1 MITDF
6 NKLPVRLL
14 TLDTETRGL
23 NGQIFKVGIFD
34 GVEYFDSDSFIEIQ
48 NYLLDLSIAYELHIY
63 VHNLDFDLSKIADYL
78 QGEIKFKNSLFIQNR
93 ATTVVTPLA
102 IFHDSYSILK
112 GSLESLCE
120 DFGLAEKGKLDFIP
134 VLEKDD
140 PKYLVYDIARA
151 EKKFIQDEKKD
162 RGNLYSN

>member
-1 MITDF
+1 MMTDF
-6 NKLPVRLL
+6 NKLPIRLL

-78 QGEIKFKNSLFIQNR
+78 QGEIRFKNSLFIQNR
-93 ATTVVTPLA
+93 ATTVVTPFA
-102 IFHDSYSILK
+102 IFHDSYS
-112 GSLESLCE
+112 
-120 DFGLAEKGKLDFIP
+120 
-134 VLEKDD
+134 
-140 PKYLVYDIARA
+140 Y
-151 EKKFIQDEKKD
+151 
-162 RGNLYSN
+162 